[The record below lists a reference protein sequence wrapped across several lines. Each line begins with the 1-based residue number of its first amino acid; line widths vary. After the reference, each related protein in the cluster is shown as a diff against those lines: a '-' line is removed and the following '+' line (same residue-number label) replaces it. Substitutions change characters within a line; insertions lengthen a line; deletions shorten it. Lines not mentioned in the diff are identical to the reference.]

1 MQDFWKMEAVYKIAG
16 EILNQ
21 SNLQNH
27 LDLLKMEA
35 QLQEQQS
42 RDKEIKAVSKIYF
55 ENMFFIPKIL
65 KYWNIFPEHVSV
77 QKVSEKLVHRRLQDC
92 PKKSWKSTKV
102 FSPSLTGA
110 FNHFLT
116 MSASFDLCVFSKGN
130 FHFIALF
137 LVLDLQYFWDNS
149 PVELK
154 ITYKSNSSIW
164 WMEHT
169 FAYIHT
175 NRVLL
180 TSWREKNYLI
190 FLFLLLVVA

>member
-1 MQDFWKMEAVYKIAG
+1 MFQEHVFV
-16 EILNQ
+16 
-21 SNLQNH
+21 QNSST
-27 LDLLKMEA
+27 L
-35 QLQEQQS
+35 
-42 RDKEIKAVSKIYF
+42 KIYF
-55 ENMFFIPKIL
+55 Q
-65 KYWNIFPEHVSV
+65 NIFLLKNLTFLTYIYKKSV
-77 QKVSEKLVHRRLQDC
+77 WKAVHRRLQDC
-92 PKKSWKSTKV
+92 PKKSWRSTKV

-137 LVLDLQYFWDNS
+137 LVLDLQYFRDNS